1 MILWQFIA
9 TFFYIGKLPFA
20 PGTWGSLSALVLWYL
35 LPTSVLIHFSIII
48 TLFIVG
54 VYSSNEVV
62 KEMSISD
69 PPEVIIDEVTGMG
82 IALFLLPHDF
92 RLYIIAFI
100 VFRIFDIL
108 IPTFIYRV
116 QSLPGGWGIM
126 IDDVLAGMF
135 TFALVNGLASII

>member
-20 PGTWGSLSALVLWYL
+20 PGTWGSLSALVLWYF
-35 LPTSVLIHFSIII
+35 LPTSVLIHCSIII

-82 IALFLLPHDF
+82 ISLFLLPHDF

-108 IPTFIYRV
+108 KPTFIYRV

>member
-82 IALFLLPHDF
+82 ISLFLLPHDF

>member
-20 PGTWGSLSALVLWYL
+20 PGTWGSLSALVLWYF
-35 LPTSVLIHFSIII
+35 LPTSVLIHCSIII

-82 IALFLLPHDF
+82 ISLFLLPHDF

-108 IPTFIYRV
+108 KPTFIYRV
-116 QSLPGGWGIM
+116 QFLPGGWGIM

>member
-1 MILWQFIA
+1 MTVWQFVA
-9 TFFYIGKLPFA
+9 TFFYLGKLPFA
-20 PGTWGSLSALVLWYL
+20 PGTWGRLSALVLWYF
-35 LPTSVLIHFSIII
+35 LPTSVLIHCSIII

-82 IALFLLPHDF
+82 ISLFLLPHDF

-108 IPTFIYRV
+108 KPTFIYRV